1 MAQLAPFL
9 MQILVAM
16 AISVIAYAL
25 MPKPKMGKP
34 PAAQDWENPTA
45 SAGREIPVVFGRVK
59 VKGVNLLWYGD
70 KSYQEY
76 EV

>member
-1 MAQLAPFL
+1 MSVLVPYL
-9 MQILVAM
+9 VQILVAM

-25 MPKPKMGKP
+25 MPKPKQAK
-34 PAAQDWENPTA
+34 PAAVQDMESPTA
-45 SAGREIPVVFGRVK
+45 SAGREIPVVFGRVT

-70 KSYQEY
+70 KNYVEY

>member
-34 PAAQDWENPTA
+34 PAAQD
-45 SAGREIPVVFGRVK
+45 
-59 VKGVNLLWYGD
+59 
-70 KSYQEY
+70 
-76 EV
+76 